1 MVDGKPVFSESFLT
15 HTGTTQTIHE
25 SHGISSYCLHLVVYA
40 FDTTLNSSRQFI
52 SASPE
57 LLFSFSVALHLLRS
71 LQLHHPM
78 TSFLLSTPFL
88 LVSLNFA
95 VHITLPNSLP
105 RSMHAISSLSS
116 CARKWTVMAGHI
128 TYGVSLA
135 KPSAFHGTSLMD
147 CSSLYYS
154 FSCFLCLL
162 RLLLGMS
169 PAQTHAV
176 M

>member
-105 RSMHAISSLSS
+105 RTNFTANILLVYSQTFLSELVIYHR
-116 CARKWTVMAGHI
+116 CIVR
-128 TYGVSLA
+128 
-135 KPSAFHGTSLMD
+135 PS
-147 CSSLYYS
+147 
-154 FSCFLCLL
+154 
-162 RLLLGMS
+162 
-169 PAQTHAV
+169 
-176 M
+176 